1 MHHLAVLAESPPDRT
16 GRRRSVPGNS
26 SDKTTPTA
34 MEATSAA
41 TTPFRVTVSTVSRPF
56 TGRVPPNR
64 LVLQLSSRPSL
75 ADESLLGSRWT
86 RANLKLISIK
96 CQSGRL
102 WCLASAYHTS
112 SHLRFFHTSHLGPPL
127 TALLDF
133 LLLRKDFSALPVV
146 PACSERQT
154 GRRSF

>member
-102 WCLASAYHTS
+102 
-112 SHLRFFHTSHLGPPL
+112 
-127 TALLDF
+127 
-133 LLLRKDFSALPVV
+133 
-146 PACSERQT
+146 
-154 GRRSF
+154 